1 MKNQSKQLI
10 NYNIYNMGMKEKIK
24 FQAIAVIVLYLLCF
38 LFYNNH
44 IMSIILSISGLLY
57 PRYKKKDLIKKRKKD
72 LKIQF
77 KEAIYALSS
86 SLGAGQSIESAFKTV
101 LDDLRI
107 LYPDPNTYII
117 LEFEYIVRKIEMNDT
132 IEDAINDFAD
142 RASIDDITNFAN
154 VFVTAK
160 RTGGNIISIIRYTSN
175 VISEKIEIQNEI
187 EVLVSSKQFEHKI
200 LSLLVPSM
208 IIYLQV
214 GSPGYLDVMYTTFGG
229 RILMTICLILFAVS
243 YKIGKKITNIE
254 V

>member
-86 SLGAGQSIESAFKTV
+86 SLGAGQSIESA
-101 LDDLRI
+101 L
-107 LYPDPNTYII
+107 
-117 LEFEYIVRKIEMNDT
+117 
-132 IEDAINDFAD
+132 
-142 RASIDDITNFAN
+142 
-154 VFVTAK
+154 
-160 RTGGNIISIIRYTSN
+160 
-175 VISEKIEIQNEI
+175 
-187 EVLVSSKQFEHKI
+187 KQ
-200 LSLLVPSM
+200 SLM
-208 IIYLQV
+208 I
-214 GSPGYLDVMYTTFGG
+214 
-229 RILMTICLILFAVS
+229 
-243 YKIGKKITNIE
+243 
-254 V
+254 